1 LSLTKTTL
9 TSAGLSLWHSLHD
22 ASLNA
27 AAVAGKNSSG
37 FLGWLMHLGAVGL
50 FALAVVDSSMVPI
63 PLPGSTDLVL
73 LLLTAFRSSSVAS
86 PFVFASCALA
96 GSIIGGYLAWAAGK
110 KGGEAALEKLGKG
123 RFVRRVQG
131 WVKRNGILSVW
142 LAAVQPPPIPLM
154 PFTLAA
160 GALGLSLPRF
170 MIAYCTGRAARYGLI
185 AWLGYK
191 YGRQMLVWWQ
201 RDLKGWTTPILSVYI
216 ALLLLA
222 SAYGFWKYRRENT
235 ASSTGAKG

>member
-1 LSLTKTTL
+1 M
-9 TSAGLSLWHSLHD
+9 
-22 ASLNA
+22 
-27 AAVAGKNSSG
+27 AGKNSSG
-37 FLGWLMHLGAVGL
+37 VLGWLMHLGGVGL

-73 LLLTAFRSSSVAS
+73 LLLTAFRSTSLKS
-86 PFVFASCALA
+86 PFVFGACAFA
-96 GSIIGGYLAWAAGK
+96 GSLIGGYLAWAAGK

-123 RFVRRVQG
+123 RFVKRVQG
-131 WVKRNGILSVW
+131 WVTRNGILSVW

-170 MIAYCTGRAARYGLI
+170 MVAYSTGRAARYGLI

-191 YGRQMLVWWQ
+191 YGRRVVVWWEK
-201 RDLKGWTTPILSVYI
+201 DLKGWTTPILSVYI
-216 ALLLLA
+216 ALLVLA
-222 SAYGFWKYRRENT
+222 SAYGFWKYRKET
-235 ASSTGAKG
+235 GSSKKRAKS

>member
-1 LSLTKTTL
+1 
-9 TSAGLSLWHSLHD
+9 
-22 ASLNA
+22 
-27 AAVAGKNSSG
+27 
-37 FLGWLMHLGAVGL
+37 MHLGAVGL

-216 ALLLLA
+216 RRQAPANVGMPPIRFNVGSRDSFQDASIYYARHASVNATYALPRQQVERLLDL
-222 SAYGFWKYRRENT
+222 F
-235 ASSTGAKG
+235 